1 MEISMYRLSVPVFD
15 RYLSNLVA
23 ILEKG
28 ATFAAEKNIDE
39 TVLTSMRLA
48 PDMFPLSRQV
58 QIAGD
63 FAKGPCARLA
73 GIEVPKYEDTEKTF
87 AELQARCKK
96 TQEFIQSI
104 QPEQLAGSEKRII
117 TLPIRGVNTQFVGLP
132 YLTAFAFPHFYFHVT
147 TAYNVLRHAG
157 VPVGKVDFIGA
168 Q

>member
-15 RYLSNLVA
+15 RYLSNLSA

-28 ATFAAEKNIDE
+28 ATYAVEKKIDE
-39 TVLTSMRLA
+39 TVLTGMRLA

-63 FAKGPCARLA
+63 FAKGSCARLA
-73 GIEVPKYEDTEKTF
+73 GVEVPKYEDSEKTF
-87 AELQARCKK
+87 ADLQARCKK
-96 TQEFIQSI
+96 TQDFIKALA
-104 QPEQLAGSEKRII
+104 PEQFDGSEKRIVTI
-117 TLPIRGVNTQFVGLP
+117 AIRGNNTEFVGLP
-132 YLTAFAFPHFYFHVT
+132 YLTAYAFPHFYFHVT

-157 VPVGKVDFIGA
+157 VPVGKTDFIGA